1 MSDRESHS
9 DSLLSVVRIK
19 EDVPA
24 YLNRIGN
31 VFRVF
36 DKQDS
41 GCISY
46 GVVVDGRR
54 WFVKTSTNAAAA
66 GYLRDALRVY
76 SSINHKFLPNLVHS
90 FDTEGGLALVY
101 EWVEGEVLSS
111 PDYPGAEGKKN
122 PLSPFYRFRHL
133 PVEKILAALGKV
145 YELHVYMER
154 QGYVAVDFY
163 AGSMIYDFDRDALH
177 FCDLDHYV
185 QGAFIL
191 EQDRL
196 PGSRSLMAP
205 EEFVRGS
212 RIDHQTNVY
221 TMGATAFLF
230 LGSPERSIES
240 WRSSEPLYRVAVKAV
255 SSSREDRY
263 GSIEN
268 FYKDWQAALQG

>member
-1 MSDRESHS
+1 MSNRESQG
-9 DSLLSVVRIK
+9 DNLLSVKQIK

-24 YLNRIGN
+24 YLNRIGE

-46 GVVVDGRR
+46 GVVVEGVK

-66 GYLRDALRVY
+66 GYLRDAMHVY
-76 SSINHKFLPNLVHS
+76 SSIKHQYLPKLVHS
-90 FDTEGGLALVY
+90 FNTEAGLALVY

-111 PDYPGAEGKKN
+111 PDYPGADGKKN

-133 PVEKILAALGKV
+133 PIEKILTALGKV
-145 YELHVYMER
+145 YDLHVYMER

-163 AGSMIYDFDRDALH
+163 AGSMIYDFARDDLH

-205 EEFVRGS
+205 EEFVRGR

-221 TMGATAFLF
+221 TMGAVAFLF
-230 LGSPERSIES
+230 LGGSERSIES
-240 WRSSEPLYRVAVKAV
+240 WRSSEPIYRVAVKAV
-255 SSSREDRY
+255 SPNREDRY
-263 GSIEN
+263 GSIQD
-268 FYKDWQAALQG
+268 FYKEWLTALAG